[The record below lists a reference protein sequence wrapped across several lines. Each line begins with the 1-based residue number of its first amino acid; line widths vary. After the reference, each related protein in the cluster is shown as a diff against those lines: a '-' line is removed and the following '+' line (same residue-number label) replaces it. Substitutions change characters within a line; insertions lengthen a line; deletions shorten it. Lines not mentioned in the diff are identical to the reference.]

1 MLAVQVRPLRFT
13 THTAIIMDKTDNFE
27 TNKMRCFYTTL
38 TAINNFFSFAKRKN
52 KGWERWNKMEFQEA
66 MRNDGKLTRTENG
79 AVALNTT
86 GNACLDLFGTI
97 GSLRYADKVR
107 IEEMFAEA
115 YKENPLLA
123 TKCVFY
129 ARDIR
134 CGLGERKTFR
144 TLIKY
149 MANHHPESVRNNIDL
164 IGFYGRYDDLY
175 SLVGTQLEDEMFSAM
190 KEQFEKDLDSM
201 KKGCAV
207 SLLGKWIKT
216 SATRNKEG
224 KQLGILTAR
233 KFRYENREFNVLVRK
248 LRSYIGIVERDM
260 SAGNWN
266 KIKYPEVPSRAMM
279 LYRKAFERHD
289 TERFSDFTKRALSGE
304 EKINSSTLYPY
315 DIVEKILYGEE
326 SCEVLEAQWKQLPD
340 YVEKGTNALVMADV
354 SGSMYGRPMA
364 TSIGLAIYFA
374 ERNVG
379 AYNNLFMTFSSTPE
393 TVILKGKTLKRK
405 IYNARRANWSMNT
418 DLQAAFYKVL
428 EIALKNNVSQEEMPK
443 SIIVISDMEI
453 DCCGD
458 EDWSFYDNMANKFNE
473 SGYDIPNI
481 IFWNVNSRSNV
492 FHADAHRKGVQICSG
507 QSTTVF
513 KQLIGC
519 IGFTPVEMMKK
530 VLCSERYENISIIG
544 EE

>member
-1 MLAVQVRPLRFT
+1 
-13 THTAIIMDKTDNFE
+13 
-27 TNKMRCFYTTL
+27 
-38 TAINNFFSFAKRKN
+38 
-52 KGWERWNKMEFQEA
+52 MEFQEA

-97 GSLRYADKVR
+97 GSLRWADEVR
-107 IEEMFAEA
+107 IESMFTEA

-393 TVILKGKTLKRK
+393 TVILKGKTLKQK
-405 IYNARRANWSMNT
+405 IYNARRANWGMNT
-418 DLQAAFYKVL
+418 DLQAAFHKVL
-428 EIALKNNVSQEEMPK
+428 EIALKNNISQEEMPK

-492 FHADAHRKGVQICSG
+492 FHADADRKGVQICSG

-513 KQLIGC
+513 KQLIDC

>member
-1 MLAVQVRPLRFT
+1 
-13 THTAIIMDKTDNFE
+13 
-27 TNKMRCFYTTL
+27 
-38 TAINNFFSFAKRKN
+38 
-52 KGWERWNKMEFQEA
+52 MEFQEA

-260 SAGNWN
+260 SAGNWD

-428 EIALKNNVSQEEMPK
+428 EIALKNNVPQEEMPK

-544 EE
+544 EG